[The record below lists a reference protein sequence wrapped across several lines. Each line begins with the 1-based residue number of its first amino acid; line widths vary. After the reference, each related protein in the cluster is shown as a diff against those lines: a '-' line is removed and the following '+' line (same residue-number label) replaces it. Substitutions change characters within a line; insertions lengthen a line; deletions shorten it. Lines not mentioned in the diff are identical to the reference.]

1 MNRSFLIVLLAGMAL
16 PAMGQSPK
24 EREYRQPNTFAL
36 TIKTGDLRLVDD
48 SQTISGN
55 DRVFDKSAGSIFAI
69 EGEGRLQREAEN
81 LSLGGEIM
89 RYRNL
94 FRRASAV
101 GGGFEDTMYTHAFLV
116 KSKYYFRPGKAL
128 QPYLGGGIGT
138 AWVHDFSGPIN
149 GFADGLAYQGVLG
162 VLLRADRFG
171 MRVEYMA
178 LRARAA
184 DNNGERID
192 ASSRGVFV
200 GLSFFFGRT

>member
-48 SQTISGN
+48 SQTISGS

-81 LSLGGEIM
+81 LSLGGEVI

-94 FRRASAV
+94 FRRASAP
-101 GGGFEDTMYTHAFLV
+101 GGGFEDTMYTHAFLI

-138 AWVHDFSGPIN
+138 AWVHDFSGPIS
-149 GFADGLAYQGVLG
+149 GFADGLAYQGFLG
-162 VLLRADRFG
+162 MLLRADRFG

>member
-36 TIKTGDLRLVDD
+36 TIKTGDLRLADD
-48 SQTISGN
+48 SQTISGS

-69 EGEGRLQREAEN
+69 EGEGRLQRESEN
-81 LSLGGEIM
+81 LSLGGAVI

-101 GGGFEDTMYTHAFLV
+101 GGGFEDTMYTQAFLV
-116 KSKYYFRPGKAL
+116 KSKYYLRPGKAL

-138 AWVHDFSGPIN
+138 VWVHDFSGPIH

-162 VLLRADRFG
+162 MLLRADRFG
-171 MRVEYMA
+171 MRVEYMV
-178 LRARAA
+178 LRARAS

-200 GLSFFFGRT
+200 GLSFFFGRR

>member
-1 MNRSFLIVLLAGMAL
+1 MNRLFLIALLAGIAL

-24 EREYRQPNTFAL
+24 EGEYRQPNTFAL
-36 TIKTGDLRLVDD
+36 TIKTGDLRLANDF
-48 SQTISGN
+48 QTISGS

-89 RYRNL
+89 RYSNR
-94 FRRASAV
+94 FRRTSSA
-101 GGGFEDTMYTHAFLV
+101 GFEDTMYAHAFLA

-138 AWVHDFSGPIN
+138 AWVHDFSGPIS

-162 VLLRADRFG
+162 MLLRSDRFG

-178 LRARAA
+178 LRARVA

>member
-1 MNRSFLIVLLAGMAL
+1 MNRSFLIVLLAAMAL
-16 PAMGQSPK
+16 PAMGQSPT

-36 TIKTGDLRLVDD
+36 TLKTGDVRLVHD
-48 SQTISGN
+48 SQTISGS
-55 DRVFDKSAGSIFAI
+55 DRLFDKSAGSIFAI

-81 LSLGGEIM
+81 LSLGGEVI

-116 KSKYYFRPGKAL
+116 KSKYYFRSGKAL

-138 AWVHDFSGPIN
+138 AWVTDFSGPIS

-162 VLLRADRFG
+162 MLLRADRFG
-171 MRVEYMA
+171 MRVEYMV
-178 LRARAA
+178 LRARVA
-184 DNNGERID
+184 DNGGERID